1 MKQEWVFIKK
11 QIPDM
16 GQVVE
21 ILHEFYGNLEAKRV
35 YFAVPTKNPFTKLDE
50 FWFWD
55 VSNSNIVEVLLLNE
69 IAHWR
74 PLEKE

>member
-1 MKQEWVFIKK
+1 MKQEWVFIKN
-11 QIPDM
+11 QLPDI

-21 ILHEFYGNLEAKRV
+21 VLHEFYGNLEAKRV
-35 YFAVPTKNPFTKLDE
+35 KFAVPTKNPFTKLDE

-55 VSNSNIVEVLLLNE
+55 VKNSRTIEVLLLNE

-74 PLEKE
+74 PISKD